1 MLIERIKN
9 TLEIGKFGI
18 DQRKL
23 SKIAKTNESSL
34 SRFLSGHE
42 EMNFES
48 ILRIVQHL
56 YPDQETEIMLNY
68 IPFLKS
74 KNARYALEYCAMVNA
89 WDNLKSLIDFL
100 SCSSNPVDKEWAAI
114 YDLLRMRKE
123 KVLSPKE
130 LLYKIEVFKPKEIE
144 MQILR
149 NIFKSY
155 LYFDSKEYDSVCFHI
170 NGMDE
175 LIKTLKSQFIKD
187 SFNVRLGLALI
198 TIYLAD
204 NNLTKAREY
213 CHQIIEQDFFKSVKG
228 PAYYNLGHSYLFTD
242 HEQANKYLNK
252 ALNLFKSVNNFER
265 VNQTELNLSFLD
277 SYWKVEREFKHNID
291 NYNWQANYIFYL
303 IQKGKY
309 DSAKELIDKINPEN
323 LSEWD
328 KGFYYYYS
336 GLLTND
342 IDTYYISVECFIN
355 MNNCF
360 FLNLPLEKLKDLG
373 ENEKVL
379 YLLSQTRRKK
389 IEKD

>member
-48 ILRIVQHL
+48 VLRIVQHL

-74 KNARYALEYCAMVNA
+74 KNARYALEYYAMLNA

-100 SCSSNPVDKEWAAI
+100 SGSSNPVDKEWAAI

-155 LYFDSKEYDSVCFHI
+155 LYFDLKEYDSVCFHI
-170 NGMDE
+170 NEMDE

-242 HEQANKYLNK
+242 HEQANKYLNM

-277 SYWKVEREFKHNID
+277 SYWKVEREFKHHID
-291 NYNWQANYIFYL
+291 NYDWQSNYIFYL
-303 IQKGKY
+303 VQKGKD

-342 IDTYYISVECFIN
+342 IDTYYSSVECFIN
-355 MNNCF
+355 MNNYF
-360 FLNLPLEKLKDLG
+360 YLNLPLEKLKDLG